1 MGADTRDL
9 ATDIGTAERLPDA
22 EHRVENADELS
33 HAIIEALAE
42 TLDCETYEVPPLHDT
57 VDLDALAALFGSR
70 YDGTPRTDGRI
81 AFVHGDCDVV
91 VESDVVRVYR
101 H

>member
-9 ATDIGTAERLPDA
+9 ATDIGTTERLPDA
-22 EHRVENADELS
+22 EHRVETANQLS
-33 HAIIEALAE
+33 DAVLEALAE
-42 TLDCETYEVPPLHDT
+42 ALDCETYEVPPLHDT

-70 YDGTPRTDGRI
+70 YDGTPRADGRI

-91 VESDVVRVYR
+91 IESGVVRVYR

>member
-9 ATDIGTAERLPDA
+9 ATDIGPAERLPDA
-22 EHRVENADELS
+22 EHRIENADQLS
-33 HAIIEALAE
+33 HAITEALAAA
-42 TLDCETYEVPPLHDT
+42 LDCETFEVPPLHDT
-57 VDLDALAALFGSR
+57 VDLDALAALFGSQ
-70 YDGTPRTDGRI
+70 YDGTPRTGGRV

-91 VESDVVRVYR
+91 VTSGVVRVYR